1 MTLNQAADQIYNLSL
16 GGYFNREKF
25 TADGWRRHVNV
36 LMRHPETL
44 KIHNTLVQEIALED
58 GHWLF
63 TISYIPSCK
72 GDGRGEYGWA
82 IPETREEEQR
92 LKERLVG

>member
-1 MTLNQAADQIYNLSL
+1 MTLTQAADQLYNLSL

-25 TADGWRRHVNV
+25 TADGWRRHVNA

-44 KIHNTLVQEIALED
+44 KIKNTLVQEIALED

-63 TISYIPSCK
+63 TISYIPSSK
-72 GDGRGEYGWA
+72 GDGHGEYGWA

>member
-1 MTLNQAADQIYNLSL
+1 MTLNQAADQLYSLSL

-25 TADGWRRHVNV
+25 TAAGWRKHVNA

-44 KIHNTLVQEIALED
+44 KIKNTLVQEIALLD
-58 GHWLF
+58 GWWLF
-63 TISYIPSCK
+63 SICYIPESN
-72 GDGRGEYGWA
+72 EYGWC

-92 LKERLVG
+92 LKDRLLA

>member
-1 MTLNQAADQIYNLSL
+1 MTLTQAADQLYNLSV

-25 TADGWRRHVNV
+25 TADTWRKHVTS
-36 LMRHPETL
+36 LMRQPEAL
-44 KIHNTLVQEIALED
+44 KIPNTLVQEIALED

-63 TISYIPSCK
+63 TISYFPESQ
-72 GDGRGEYGWA
+72 EYGWC

-92 LKERLVG
+92 LMNQLVG